1 MRFKPNLAI
10 VRRPPEAEADAL
22 NLGRVQQDLAQV
34 GTAPDFL
41 SQFAERLRIRLR
53 NAAERSVLN
62 CWTAT
67 YESADRLI
75 AARNN
80 MERKKSEY
88 LQLAREHEVKELEKS
103 ASVSRL
109 QADTEENHL
118 RREKALYQRQHIE
131 RFVESGAIAQ
141 QHSASEHQHRFHE
154 ANERRQLDARWELN
168 ESLRS
173 LNTLIELQH
182 WRREQRNRI
191 LQDRSLSAEE
201 QAEALRFVDDLYS
214 AKNTA
219 LKEDTRI
226 FEER

>member
-1 MRFKPNLAI
+1 MKFKPLA
-10 VRRPPEAEADAL
+10 VLRCQPDADTDAL
-22 NLGRVQQDLAQV
+22 NLGRVEQDLVQV
-34 GTAPDFL
+34 SDAPDFL
-41 SQFAERLRIRLR
+41 TQCAERLRIRLR

-62 CWTAT
+62 QWTAT

-75 AARNN
+75 AARNS

-88 LQLAREHEVKELEKS
+88 RQLAREHEVSEAEKT
-103 ASVSRL
+103 ASLSKV
-109 QADTEENHL
+109 QADIEENHF
-118 RREKALYQRQHIE
+118 RREKAAYQRQNIE
-131 RFVESGAIAQ
+131 RFVEGGSL
-141 QHSASEHQHRFHE
+141 QHGSEHQQRFHE

-201 QAEALRFVDDLYS
+201 QSEALQFVDDLYA
-214 AKNTA
+214 AKHA
-219 LKEDTRI
+219 SLKEDTRI